1 VSGSRLIFHAIIG
14 PMNNLYILLM
24 LMAGAGV
31 AVQIVINAQLRVVSA
46 SALWATN
53 ISFAVSMAAGLVALA
68 FATAF
73 TRAPLPD
80 PALWRAPS
88 WVWLGGLGGAVYVLL
103 AVLLARRLGAA
114 LLSAVGILG
123 QLVAS
128 ILIDTTGG
136 SGRPCTG
143 SLPRVLS
150 ASRCSPSASR
160 SSAGSRQKR
169 VGQKSKVKG
178 QITSWTEFAF

>member
-1 VSGSRLIFHAIIG
+1 
-14 PMNNLYILLM
+14 MNNLYILLM

-31 AVQIVINAQLRVVSA
+31 ALQIVINAQLRVVSA
-46 SALWATN
+46 SAMWATN

-68 FATAF
+68 LGAALG
-73 TRAPLPD
+73 RVELPA
-80 PALWRAPS
+80 PALWRAPV

-128 ILIDTTGG
+128 VLIDHYGWFGT
-136 SGRPCTG
+136 PVH
-143 SLPRVLS
+143 RVS
-150 ASRCSPSASR
+150 AARA
-160 SSAGSRQKR
+160 
-169 VGQKSKVKG
+169 VGVVLLTIGVALIRWK
-178 QITSWTEFAF
+178 